1 MKVNKSI
8 RSPLKPEEKVW
19 VFGTICLITFLV
31 FSLQITIIIPHFLY
45 HLPLRRED
53 AILKLCKILVPF
65 NIGALGIY
73 WNYYNC
79 VSMDPGGIPKGW
91 KPPKEVLQNDQ
102 GEHLE
107 SNSSSNQQQIRYC
120 KPCKAFKPPRTHHCR
135 TCKRC
140 VLRMDHHCPWVA
152 NCIGQRNYASFIR
165 FLFCVDVTCL
175 IHLALLTARVA
186 DYWWV
191 KRGGIWRSPSTS
203 TMVMMVL
210 NYAFCLP
217 TLMIVGIF
225 SFYHFWCLSANT
237 TTIEGWEKDKVERM
251 VNRGRI
257 RQVDYPFDLGLIRNI
272 TSVLGRTPF
281 VWCIPSET
289 KGDGLRYDV
298 GEEIDEIQQF
308 FWPPK
313 DPEHLTQTQKRT
325 RRRPDKNGDPFTYG
339 NNDFNPALRPS
350 NTLRQR
356 SKVPP
361 WHPDYEKEE
370 QEEDEDENDS
380 AQQAGVD
387 MTDGC
392 LPKNTND
399 EGESSA
405 FAFMD
410 GAEYD
415 RRQMEQ
421 MQSDESDEDDQ
432 AITSA
437 HRYRQTRVRR
447 GSEGYEVKPKRY
459 DVAYAYEAEEE
470 EEQRQRLEWENDSEG
485 SEGVQLIGQDGEQD
499 ERNWLWKQERQKEEA
514 LRQEIQEE
522 WRKELREKGL
532 KDFHNDFQLNEDEE
546 RNRSK
551 PLLPSE
557 IMQKRM
563 EWQSQQR

>member
-1 MKVNKSI
+1 MESSKPR
-8 RSPLKPEEKVW
+8 RSSLKPEEQAW
-19 VFGTICLITFLV
+19 VFGTVCLITFLV

-45 HLPLRRED
+45 QLPLRRED
-53 AILKLCKILVPF
+53 AIWKLCKVLVPF

-91 KPPKEVLQNDQ
+91 KPPKEVLQPAQDDEK
-102 GEHLE
+102 EH
-107 SNSSSNQQQIRYC
+107 NSTSSQQQVRYC

-175 IHLALLTARVA
+175 MHLTLLTARVA
-186 DYWWV
+186 DYWWLE
-191 KRGGIWRSPSTS
+191 KGGIWRSPSTP

-225 SFYHFWCLSANT
+225 SFYHFWCLTANT

-257 RQVDYPFDLGLIRNI
+257 RQVDYPFDLGFIRNI
-272 TSVLGRTPF
+272 TSVLGRSPLF
-281 VWCIPSET
+281 WCLPSET

-298 GEEIDEIQQF
+298 GEEVDEIQQF

-313 DPEHLTQTQKRT
+313 DPEHLTQTRKRSRKADT
-325 RRRPDKNGDPFTYG
+325 SGDPFTYG
-339 NNDFNPALRPS
+339 NGGFNPALKPS
-350 NTLRQR
+350 NALRQR

-370 QEEDEDENDS
+370 EEDEQDS

-387 MTDGC
+387 LTDGC
-392 LPKNTND
+392 LPNPTNEETD
-399 EGESSA
+399 SSA

-415 RRQMEQ
+415 RRQMEE
-421 MQSDESDEDDQ
+421 MQSDNESDEEGQ

-437 HRYRQTRVRR
+437 HEYTQTRVRR
-447 GSEGYEVKPKRY
+447 GSEGYEVRPKRY

-470 EEQRQRLEWENDSEG
+470 EQRHRLEWEDDSEG
-485 SEGVQLIGQDGEQD
+485 SEGVHFIGGDGEQD
-499 ERNWLWKQERQKEEA
+499 ERTWLWRQQQEEEEA
-514 LRQEIQEE
+514 VRQQIQEE
-522 WRKELREKGL
+522 WRKELRERGL
-532 KDFHNDFQLNEDEE
+532 KDFKNDFTIQQDPD
-546 RNRSK
+546 RNGTK

-557 IMQKRM
+557 IMQKRA
-563 EWQSQQR
+563 EWQSQQTQ